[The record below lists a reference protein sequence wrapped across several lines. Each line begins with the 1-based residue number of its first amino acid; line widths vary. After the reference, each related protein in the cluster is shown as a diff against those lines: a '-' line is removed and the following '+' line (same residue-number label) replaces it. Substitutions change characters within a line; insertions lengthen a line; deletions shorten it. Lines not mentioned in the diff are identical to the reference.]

1 MRLLKTVVMISCVTI
16 VSVLYVHQQ
25 VELVKLSYSI
35 ERKERIVKDMLDR
48 NERLDYNID
57 NLEAPSRLEQALVAK
72 NINVAFPK
80 KGNVVK
86 VARITPRATTL
97 ERLNS
102 RSHDRRFNALGVLDF
117 FSQSREAQA
126 KED

>member
-1 MRLLKTVVMISCVTI
+1 MVMISCVTI
-16 VSVLYVHQQ
+16 LSVLYVHQQ
-25 VELVKLSYSI
+25 VEMVKLSYAI
-35 ERKERIVKDMLDR
+35 EHKERIVKDMLDR

-86 VARITPRATTL
+86 VARITPRATT
-97 ERLNS
+97 EARLGS
-102 RSHDRRFNALGVLDF
+102 RSPDRRFNVLGVLDF